1 MHEVVKYTHMASPE
15 QKRTLLEKGMDV
27 TFSGFSVL
35 TLPLWIGAGVTAAT
49 IGAWWAVAGAGVMA
63 TSDAVTIKE
72 TFQEKKSV
80 LNPSYWVDKV
90 RGRNRLGGN
99 QRVA

>member
-1 MHEVVKYTHMASPE
+1 MASTPE
-15 QKRTLLEKGMDV
+15 QKRTILEKGMDI

-49 IGAWWAVAGAGVMA
+49 VGAWWAVAGAGVMA

-72 TFQEKKSV
+72 TFEPKKSV
-80 LNPSYWVDKV
+80 LNPSYWVDKF
-90 RGRNRLGGN
+90 RGRNRFGGN
-99 QRVA
+99 QRVALVNPPI

>member
-1 MHEVVKYTHMASPE
+1 MHEVVKYTHMAIPE
-15 QKRTLLEKGMDV
+15 QKRTILEKGMDV
-27 TFSGFSVL
+27 GFSAISVF
-35 TLPLWIGAGVTAAT
+35 TLPIWIGAGITAAT
-49 IGAWWAVAGAGVMA
+49 IGAWVAAGGAGVMA
-63 TSDAVTIKE
+63 ISDGVTIKE

-80 LNPSYWVDKV
+80 LNPSYWVDKF